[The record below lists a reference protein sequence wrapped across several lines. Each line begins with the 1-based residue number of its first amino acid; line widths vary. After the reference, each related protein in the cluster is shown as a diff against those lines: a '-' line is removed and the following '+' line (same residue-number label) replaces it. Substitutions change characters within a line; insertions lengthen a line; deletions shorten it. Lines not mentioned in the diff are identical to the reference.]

1 LSPSYKLSVFVFG
14 KNHLIRDRAAN
25 TGWMCNEDSLEP
37 PKNASHIFFWGFDLR
52 GHSRVKNKKES
63 IDGLGE
69 ALVSVPYITPRSF
82 L

>member
-1 LSPSYKLSVFVFG
+1 LFLEKITASV
-14 KNHLIRDRAAN
+14 
-25 TGWMCNEDSLEP
+25 TGQLRPVGCETKILWP
-37 PKNASHIFFWGFDLR
+37 PRKMQATYFFGFDLR

>member
-1 LSPSYKLSVFVFG
+1 
-14 KNHLIRDRAAN
+14 
-25 TGWMCNEDSLEP
+25 MCNEDSLEP
-37 PKNASHIFFWGFDLR
+37 PKNASHIFFLGFDLR

-69 ALVSVPYITPRSF
+69 ALVSVAYITPRSF

>member
-1 LSPSYKLSVFVFG
+1 LDVQRRFFG
-14 KNHLIRDRAAN
+14 APEK
-25 TGWMCNEDSLEP
+25 CKP
-37 PKNASHIFFWGFDLR
+37 HIFLGFDLR

-69 ALVSVPYITPRSF
+69 ALVSVAYITPRSF